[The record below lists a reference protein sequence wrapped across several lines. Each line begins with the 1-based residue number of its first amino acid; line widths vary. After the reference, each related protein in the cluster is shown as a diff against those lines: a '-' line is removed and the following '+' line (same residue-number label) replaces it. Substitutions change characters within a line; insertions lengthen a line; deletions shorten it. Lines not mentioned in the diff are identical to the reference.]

1 MKHLT
6 LSLSLFLTVTVV
18 TVKAQQGPVEKQI
31 TDSICACMSRLDISK
46 ITTKQEAETAFGN
59 CFAKQS
65 SLLIPLA
72 AEKKVE
78 ITDQP
83 AMREIGIQI
92 GKNLLNQNCE
102 AFLKLSMVM
111 VKDQGSDAVGL
122 NSGTTE
128 GVLKRIETK
137 DFNYFVIT
145 GPDNKE
151 RKFLWLHQ
159 FPDSEKFANPA
170 SYIGKK
176 ISIQWQELEAYIP
189 AAKGYFQLKEVTS
202 ISLK

>member
-1 MKHLT
+1 
-6 LSLSLFLTVTVV
+6 
-18 TVKAQQGPVEKQI
+18 
-31 TDSICACMSRLDISK
+31 
-46 ITTKQEAETAFGN
+46 
-59 CFAKQS
+59 
-65 SLLIPLA
+65 
-72 AEKKVE
+72 
-78 ITDQP
+78 
-83 AMREIGIQI
+83 MREIGIQI